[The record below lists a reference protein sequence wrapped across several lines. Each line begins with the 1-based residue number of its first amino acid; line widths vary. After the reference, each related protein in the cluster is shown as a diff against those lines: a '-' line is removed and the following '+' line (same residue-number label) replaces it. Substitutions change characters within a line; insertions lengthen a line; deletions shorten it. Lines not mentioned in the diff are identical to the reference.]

1 MILKNIQIFTLILT
15 SIVSCSTLDKNL
27 IKRGQYRIGGGVH
40 HGQKWEQELLFNR
53 ISWFKELTL
62 SFDLLESQ
70 VSKDSPF
77 YNWFSEDEK
86 DMLNSCVDSHVVVT
100 YAWSPMQISRPSF
113 FVAMAEQGYE
123 RVAIPTFQKNLQMHP
138 HFARLNIGLYKTH
151 ALCRKKISP
160 GKLMLRF
167 PGFNEIPLRK

>member
-1 MILKNIQIFTLILT
+1 
-15 SIVSCSTLDKNL
+15 LDKNL

-40 HGQKWEQELLFNR
+40 NDLKWEDDLFFTR

-62 SFDLLESQ
+62 SFDLLETQ
-70 VSKDSPF
+70 IGKESPF

-86 DMLNSCVDSHVVVT
+86 EMLNACIDSHVVVT
-100 YAWSPMQISRPSF
+100 YAWSPMQISRTSF
-113 FVAMAEQGYE
+113 FTAMEAQGYE
-123 RVAIPTFQKNLQMHP
+123 RIAIQTFQKNLQMHP

-151 ALCRKKISP
+151 ALCRKKISG

-167 PGFNEIPLRK
+167 PGFKEVGLKE